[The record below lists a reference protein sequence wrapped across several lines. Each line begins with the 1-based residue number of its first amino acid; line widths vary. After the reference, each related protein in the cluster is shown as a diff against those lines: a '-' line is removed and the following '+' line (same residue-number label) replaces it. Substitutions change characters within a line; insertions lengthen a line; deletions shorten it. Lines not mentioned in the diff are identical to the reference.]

1 MNYTQDLIN
10 KLTRMDDY
18 YLNKWTSDI
27 AKIFMREF
35 NGREDVHIYLL
46 PYKAGIY
53 KPRSIDFVY
62 YGVMTAKTDVG
73 VLRYNIAEHL
83 MYRLQYK
90 LAKDYG
96 IVFSEQP
103 RNIWV
108 KTNHW
113 NTQIRVT
120 RLTITKK

>member
-73 VLRYNIAEHL
+73 VIRYNIAEHL

-96 IVFSEQP
+96 IVFSAQP

-108 KTNHW
+108 KTKHW

>member
-1 MNYTQDLIN
+1 
-10 KLTRMDDY
+10 
-18 YLNKWTSDI
+18 
-27 AKIFMREF
+27 MREF
-35 NGREDVHIYLL
+35 NGREDVHIYIL

-53 KPRSIDFVY
+53 KLRSIDFVY
-62 YGVMTAKTDVG
+62 YGVMIAKTDVG

-96 IVFSEQP
+96 IVFSTQP
-103 RNIWV
+103 SNIWI

>member
-27 AKIFMREF
+27 AKIFIREF

-46 PYKAGIY
+46 PYNAGVY

-108 KTNHW
+108 KTKHW